1 MFELVI
7 ACYFGKLNLTLGSV
21 VPLAMFFSFS
31 ADITLICIKATN
43 FEIIVLSSR
52 YQKLDAKKNWDD
64 MARRV
69 VDVSTVEDFW
79 QVGLGLS
86 TFQLIGLT
94 AGLPSSGTCL
104 QPEGGSRLLAV
115 QERNLPRL
123 V

>member
-1 MFELVI
+1 
-7 ACYFGKLNLTLGSV
+7 
-21 VPLAMFFSFS
+21 MFFSFS
-31 ADITLICIKATN
+31 ADITLICLKATT
-43 FEIIVLSSR
+43 FEIIFLSFR

-79 QVGLGLS
+79 QVGLGFS
-86 TFQLIGLT
+86 VFQLIGLT
-94 AGLPSSGTCL
+94 AGLPSPGTCL

>member
-1 MFELVI
+1 
-7 ACYFGKLNLTLGSV
+7 
-21 VPLAMFFSFS
+21 MFFSFS

-43 FEIIVLSSR
+43 FEIIVLPSR

-79 QVGLGLS
+79 QVRLGLS
-86 TFQLIGLT
+86 TFQLIGVT
-94 AGLPSSGTCL
+94 AGVPSPGTCL

>member
-1 MFELVI
+1 
-7 ACYFGKLNLTLGSV
+7 
-21 VPLAMFFSFS
+21 MFFSFS

-86 TFQLIGLT
+86 TFQHDWSHCRSTIT
-94 AGLPSSGTCL
+94 WN
-104 QPEGGSRLLAV
+104 LLAT
-115 QERNLPRL
+115 
-123 V
+123 

>member
-1 MFELVI
+1 MAVD
-7 ACYFGKLNLTLGSV
+7 V
-21 VPLAMFFSFS
+21 FSFS
-31 ADITLICIKATN
+31 ADITLICVKATN
-43 FEIIVLSSR
+43 FLSSR

-86 TFQLIGLT
+86 IFQLIGLT
-94 AGLPSSGTCL
+94 AGLPSPGTCL

>member
-1 MFELVI
+1 
-7 ACYFGKLNLTLGSV
+7 
-21 VPLAMFFSFS
+21 MFFSFS

-79 QVGLGLS
+79 QVELGLS
-86 TFQLIGLT
+86 TFQHDWSHCRSTIT
-94 AGLPSSGTCL
+94 WN
-104 QPEGGSRLLAV
+104 LLAT
-115 QERNLPRL
+115 
-123 V
+123 

>member
-1 MFELVI
+1 
-7 ACYFGKLNLTLGSV
+7 
-21 VPLAMFFSFS
+21 MFFSFS

-79 QVGLGLS
+79 QVGLGTFHFPTDWSHCRS
-86 TFQLIGLT
+86 TIT
-94 AGLPSSGTCL
+94 WN
-104 QPEGGSRLLAV
+104 LLAT
-115 QERNLPRL
+115 
-123 V
+123 

>member
-1 MFELVI
+1 
-7 ACYFGKLNLTLGSV
+7 
-21 VPLAMFFSFS
+21 MFFSFS

-79 QVGLGLS
+79 QVELELS
-86 TFQLIGLT
+86 TFQHDWSHCRSTIT
-94 AGLPSSGTCL
+94 WN
-104 QPEGGSRLLAV
+104 LLAT
-115 QERNLPRL
+115 
-123 V
+123 

>member
-1 MFELVI
+1 
-7 ACYFGKLNLTLGSV
+7 
-21 VPLAMFFSFS
+21 MFFSFS

-69 VDVSTVEDFW
+69 IDVSTVEDFW

-86 TFQLIGLT
+86 TFQNDWSHCRSTIT
-94 AGLPSSGTCL
+94 WN
-104 QPEGGSRLLAV
+104 LLAT
-115 QERNLPRL
+115 
-123 V
+123 

>member
-1 MFELVI
+1 
-7 ACYFGKLNLTLGSV
+7 
-21 VPLAMFFSFS
+21 MFFSFS

-79 QVGLGLS
+79 QVRLGFS

-94 AGLPSSGTCL
+94 AGLPSPGTCL